1 MSRTLKRP
9 MFRMGGS
16 TGSGITSGLDTTKP
30 KRGLVDEPGGY
41 AGKLPYDMGEILKST
56 ASQVKDPEILKAYR
70 PYYERPAGEATSRF
84 LTSFGLDLLSRSPTG
99 NIFQTAA
106 QSAKAPTE
114 QLYKDIDE
122 QRLMKRAAEADL
134 FKTLL
139 EGNIDVA
146 AAAAGEGEAGKT
158 YAKLE
163 IATDIENTMKE
174 ILVLEEQLKQG
185 KDVKAKLDQKKARL
199 DYLSK
204 ENAVGKSLMQQTEFA
219 ESVLKSIIKS
229 LQNETLPN
237 GELKYPEG
245 KADPNLLKEAYKRY
259 EDFFTQEFDDTQN
272 MAKGGRAGY
281 KMGAPKGGITDVAAV
296 DINTPGMQVQETM
309 TTDQGPQ
316 TTAPEPTIDYSTL
329 RARLPKEITDDIV
342 QLISASPEA
351 MEDFATIATQQDVD
365 QFNQKYS
372 VNLVLPQE
380 A

>member
-1 MSRTLKRP
+1 MNRILKRP

-16 TGSGITSGLDTTKP
+16 ANTGITSGLDTTKP
-30 KRGLVDEPGGY
+30 KRGLVNEPGGY
-41 AGKLPYDMGEILKST
+41 AGNKLPYDVGEIFKST
-56 ASQVKDPEILKAYR
+56 AEQYPELLKQYK
-70 PYYERPAGEATSRF
+70 PYFERPAGEATSRF
-84 LTSFGLDLLSRSPTG
+84 LTSFGLDLMSRPAAG

-106 QSAKAPTE
+106 LSAKGPTE

-122 QRLMKRAAEADL
+122 QRLMKRVAEADL

-139 EGNIDVA
+139 QGNIDVA

-163 IATDIENTMKE
+163 IANDIESTMAE
-174 ILVLEEQLKQG
+174 VLNLEKQLKEG

-204 ENAVGKSLMQQTEFA
+204 ENAVGKALMQQTEFA

-229 LQNETLPN
+229 LEEEVLPN
-237 GELKYPEG
+237 GELKYPKG
-245 KADPNLLKEAYKRY
+245 KKDPELLNKAYKSF
-259 EDFFTQEFDDTQN
+259 EEFFTRDFDVTDDTQD

-281 KMGAPKGGITDVAAV
+281 KMGTPPGGITDVATV
-296 DINTPGMQVQETM
+296 DINTPGMQVQEAM
-309 TTDQGPQ
+309 PMDQ
-316 TTAPEPTIDYSTL
+316 EPKIDFETL
-329 RARLPKEITDDIV
+329 RARLPREISDDIV
-342 QLISASPEA
+342 KLIAVSPEA

-365 QFNQKYS
+365 QFNKKYS

>member
-41 AGKLPYDMGEILKST
+41 AGKLQENMGEIVRST
-56 ASQVKDPEILKAYR
+56 AEQVKNPEILQSYR
-70 PYYERPAGEATSRF
+70 PYFERPAGEATSRF
-84 LTSFGLDLLSRSPTG
+84 LTSFGLDLLGRSPTG

-139 EGNIDVA
+139 QGNIDVA
-146 AAAAGEGEAGKT
+146 AEAAGEGGAGKT

-163 IATDIENTMKE
+163 IAGDIEKTMQE
-174 ILVLEEQLKQG
+174 ILELEEQLKQG
-185 KDVKAKLDQKKARL
+185 KDVKSLLDQKKARL

-259 EDFFTQEFDDTQN
+259 EEFFTQDFDDTQD

-309 TTDQGPQ
+309 AMEQGPR